1 MRLTEKQAII
11 LFDIAKYAMSFVGGV
26 GGYDRAT
33 ISKTVDQ
40 ILNQQSDELIEL
52 DRSKDASQDTTKEGN
67 RNSDRRWFHRHGT
80 FNKLKSPLSGV

>member
-40 ILNQQSDELIEL
+40 ILNQQSDEIIEL
-52 DRSKDASQDTTKEGN
+52 DRSKDASKDTTKEE
-67 RNSDRRWFHRHGT
+67 R
-80 FNKLKSPLSGV
+80 